1 MVLADGIAIGVALF
15 AVISGLLLGFGKQLY
30 FISGG
35 IVGFII
41 SSVVA
46 YFLYGAVL
54 NIPFV
59 SELLSKIISKLAEQN
74 NAVCDF
80 LIKMRIELV
89 VYCVALFMIIQV
101 IRIIVFMIIKD
112 TFEID
117 NVVIRVINKVF
128 GVILSLCLTFALMLI
143 VFQIIYWVK
152 GTDAGLYGY
161 LQGSLFKLDY
171 VYLNNPLLK
180 FVDQIRLPQ
189 YILDLI
195 NKK

>member
-35 IVGFII
+35 IIGFII